1 MKFIAFLKWLI
12 WLVLGFF
19 ISGVI
24 GIVIDKSNLM
34 TTIFGSL
41 GTTIGTQINDIW
53 WFLPLALLNL
63 LFSHYAIG
71 WWGLVGCKSRP
82 CLAPLIAILALRGCQ
97 HHCPRDYLEHHG
109 IGLPN
114 RRFGGWV
121 DRRVHFPWRFVC
133 SLQESWGW

>member
-12 WLVLGFF
+12 WLILGFF

-63 LFSHYAIG
+63 LFFHYAIG
-71 WWGLVGCKSRP
+71 WWGAKAGLAWLLLLPYLLYAVVSTIAQGITWNITALVYLIGALVVGLTEEYILDRKS
-82 CLAPLIAILALRGCQ
+82 
-97 HHCPRDYLEHHG
+97 
-109 IGLPN
+109 
-114 RRFGGWV
+114 V
-121 DRRVHFPWRFVC
+121 V
-133 SLQESWGW
+133 

>member
-41 GTTIGTQINDIW
+41 GTTIGTQINDI
-53 WFLPLALLNL
+53 
-63 LFSHYAIG
+63 
-71 WWGLVGCKSRP
+71 
-82 CLAPLIAILALRGCQ
+82 
-97 HHCPRDYLEHHG
+97 
-109 IGLPN
+109 
-114 RRFGGWV
+114 
-121 DRRVHFPWRFVC
+121 
-133 SLQESWGW
+133 

>member
-34 TTIFGSL
+34 TTLFGSL

-53 WFLPLALLNL
+53 WFLPLALLYL
-63 LFSHYAIG
+63 LFFHYAIG
-71 WWGLVGCKSRP
+71 WWGAKAG
-82 CLAPLIAILALRGCQ
+82 LAWLLLLPYLLYAVVSTIA
-97 HHCPRDYLEHHG
+97 
-109 IGLPN
+109 
-114 RRFGGWV
+114 
-121 DRRVHFPWRFVC
+121 
-133 SLQESWGW
+133 